1 MTSSITGVSIGR
13 AGGGSGVGWS
23 GFANAVDG
31 GGGLIGGVPTSAIAN
46 TGGGGINGGSTYSGN
61 GASGIIIIRY
71 AMP

>member
-23 GFANAVDG
+23 GFANAVDV

-46 TGGGGINGGSTYSGN
+46 TGGGGINAGSTSGN